1 MRLPLPLLRVFLA
14 RLPLLLLL
22 LPLVP
27 LVVLMPLV
35 LLLPLKKKRRRKGKL
50 WSIRGGGK
58 KEEKK

>member
-1 MRLPLPLLRVFLA
+1 MLRLPLPLLRVFLA
-14 RLPLLLLL
+14 RLPLLL

-35 LLLPLKKKRRRKGKL
+35 LLLPLKKKKRRKGKL

-58 KEEKK
+58 KEEKE